1 MIRYFFT
8 LIFAFVILF
17 AKAQKSPSKIELI
30 HANTLEGDDALGKD
44 VRRLLGDVVFKQENT
59 FMYCDSAYLYSATN
73 SMDAFGNVRI
83 EQGDTISLTGD
94 ILKYNGNSRQAR
106 LLNNIVF
113 SDRKMTLISQNLNYN
128 LDTGIADYIEGG
140 QIVDGTDT
148 LTSRFGTYF
157 SNQKKLAFKKDVVL
171 KHPGHRMETDTLVY
185 GTVSKVAEFYGPCY
199 IRSNDSSVIYC
210 ENGWYN
216 TATDKAFFSKNA
228 FVQNKNQIL
237 KGDSMFFDN
246 NTSAGEA
253 FKNVSITDT
262 TEKVVVNSD
271 YGNYNGEKGFS
282 FMTGNL
288 LMTKMF
294 EKDSLFMHGDSL
306 ISLFDSTGKA
316 ISYAVYHNVRM
327 YKKDLQATCDSLI
340 YTAADSLLFLYHN
353 PVLWN
358 EVNQLTA
365 DTISMLISSEGIRK
379 LFLNQA
385 AFITSKEDSIR
396 FNQLRGKTMVGYFED
411 NMLSKIA
418 VFGNGQSIYFARN
431 KKNEL
436 TGVNRADC
444 SNMIIIIK
452 DSKISKLKLIE
463 KPDATFYP
471 IGELSASELMLKG
484 FNWQENKR
492 PVDKNDIFRKN

>member
-1 MIRYFFT
+1 
-8 LIFAFVILF
+8 
-17 AKAQKSPSKIELI
+17 
-30 HANTLEGDDALGKD
+30 
-44 VRRLLGDVVFKQENT
+44 
-59 FMYCDSAYLYSATN
+59 
-73 SMDAFGNVRI
+73 
-83 EQGDTISLTGD
+83 
-94 ILKYNGNSRQAR
+94 
-106 LLNNIVF
+106 
-113 SDRKMTLISQNLNYN
+113 
-128 LDTGIADYIEGG
+128 
-140 QIVDGTDT
+140 
-148 LTSRFGTYF
+148 
-157 SNQKKLAFKKDVVL
+157 
-171 KHPGHRMETDTLVY
+171 
-185 GTVSKVAEFYGPCY
+185 
-199 IRSNDSSVIYC
+199 
-210 ENGWYN
+210 
-216 TATDKAFFSKNA
+216 
-228 FVQNKNQIL
+228 
-237 KGDSMFFDN
+237 
-246 NTSAGEA
+246 
-253 FKNVSITDT
+253 
-262 TEKVVVNSD
+262 
-271 YGNYNGEKGFS
+271 
-282 FMTGNL
+282 MTGNL
-288 LMTKMF
+288 LMTRMF

-358 EVNQLTA
+358 EANQLTA
-365 DTISMLISSEGIRK
+365 DTISMLISSDGIQK
-379 LFLNQA
+379 LYLNQS

-396 FNQLRGKTMVGYFED
+396 FNQLRGKTMVGYFAD
-411 NMLSKIA
+411 NMLSKID

-484 FNWQENKR
+484 FNWQESKR